1 MNYQIVKEISRDGE
15 AILKYIDA
23 NKSVYLN
30 SVYSPLRE
38 VQRYIK
44 QTNIQKKFYILIG
57 TGNGTLV
64 NELFKYSSE
73 FIFLYII
80 EPFSD
85 IELSNSIKDKLKHY
99 KNMKYV
105 NKSNFRQLE
114 FVSIL
119 QNMVGV
125 EVEIIIHP
133 NYDRSNTDIVKDLI
147 DDLNQAVKLTRM
159 NKNTQ
164 QYFRKE
170 WVLEPLLNLEYSMRL
185 SHINLIKDK
194 FEGETAILAASGP
207 SLKKDMDFIKKNL
220 NNAYTFAAGSSF
232 NGLMTAGITPDFVT
246 CIDSSTRN
254 YDVHFKNS
262 IYTGPLIT
270 AGTVNSKILEKHKGP
285 VFLTD
290 CLFDNITRRKI
301 NGIQAFSPVPSVAV
315 FTLQII
321 WYLGFSKVYFVG
333 QDLSLDK
340 DNQYY
345 ADGVKSFAEVEGKK
359 PDLFV
364 ENNMGTKVGTL
375 FQLFSH
381 LESFNDLISLID
393 SDRMKLYNLSKF
405 GAKIK
410 GVPYI
415 NKDTIQLSPRKNV
428 KLPETYVES
437 SLEGI
442 EFIDETINEFMEL
455 REEIRKY
462 KRVIDSIVGESIN
475 HKDKTL
481 LLKGF
486 IKIREHNILE
496 EVITPQFSFLVQ
508 KINNFFTYKFDN
520 GNVNREMVEEIKK
533 FIDYVNEFLVEIL
546 EDSRIQKIT
555 V

>member
-1 MNYQIVKEISRDGE
+1 MSYQIVKEISRDRE
-15 AILKYIDA
+15 VIFKYIDP
-23 NKSVYLN
+23 NKSIYLN
-30 SVYSPLRE
+30 SVYSPLKE
-38 VQRYIK
+38 VQRYLK

-64 NELFKYSSE
+64 EELIKYSSE

-85 IELSNSIKDKLKHY
+85 IELSVSIKDKLNHY
-99 KNMKYV
+99 NNIHYI
-105 NKSNFRQLE
+105 NKLNFRQLE

-119 QNMVGV
+119 QNMIGV

-133 NYDRSNTDIVKDLI
+133 NYDRTNTGIVKELI
-147 DDLNQAVKLTRM
+147 EDLNQAVKLTRM

-164 QYFRKE
+164 QFFRKE
-170 WVLEPLLNLEYSMRL
+170 WILEPLLNLEFSMGL

-194 FEGETAILAASGP
+194 FKGETAILAASGP
-207 SLKKDMDFIKKNL
+207 SLKKDIDFIKKNL

-262 IYTGPLIT
+262 RYAGPLIT
-270 AGTVNSKILEKHKGP
+270 AGTVNSKILENHKGS

-301 NGIQAFSPVPSVAV
+301 SGIQAFSPVPSVAV

-359 PDLFV
+359 PDLYI

-393 SDRMKLYNLSKF
+393 QDKIKLYNLSKY

-410 GVPYI
+410 GVPFI
-415 NKDTIQLSPRKNV
+415 DKDRVQLSPRKNV
-428 KLPETYVES
+428 KIPETYIES

-442 EFIDETINEFMEL
+442 KAIDETISELMEL
-455 REEIRKY
+455 REGFRKY
-462 KRVIDSIVGESIN
+462 KRDIDSIVGGSIN
-475 HKDKTL
+475 HKDITL

-486 IKIREHNILE
+486 IKIRKHSILE
-496 EVITPQFSFLVQ
+496 EVITPQFSFQVQ
-508 KINNFFTYKFDN
+508 KINNFFTYKFEHGD
-520 GNVNREMVEEIKK
+520 VNREMVEEIKK
-533 FIDYVNEFLVEIL
+533 FIDHVNDFLLEIL
-546 EDSRIQKIT
+546 EDPRMNK
-555 V
+555 